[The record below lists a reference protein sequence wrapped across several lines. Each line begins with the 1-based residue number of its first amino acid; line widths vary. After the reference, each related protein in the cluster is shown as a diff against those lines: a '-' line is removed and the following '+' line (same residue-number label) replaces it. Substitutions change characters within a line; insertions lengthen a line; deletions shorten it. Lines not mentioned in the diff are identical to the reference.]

1 MTGIAKPTAGSKS
14 KKVLLCYQP
23 NSIKVLSST
32 TKLRPS
38 WDLRLSLLCSFI
50 SITINTFQSNWR
62 MKITCFEWDQKIW
75 AKTLPN
81 TNFTNNLQ
89 IRAESYLPRFQTYW
103 INSTISTEVQKKTE
117 KLIFSADHLWH
128 LLYVIQNYL
137 LCVIQKR
144 LFVRYLILR
153 KIKMCIIWFLSKNE
167 LR

>member
-75 AKTLPN
+75 AKILPN
-81 TNFTNNLQ
+81 INFTNNLQ
-89 IRAESYLPRFQTYW
+89 IRAESYLPRFQTYLDKFYYFNW
-103 INSTISTEVQKKTE
+103 SSKKNWKINFQCRSFVTP
-117 KLIFSADHLWH
+117 
-128 LLYVIQNYL
+128 
-137 LCVIQKR
+137 
-144 LFVRYLILR
+144 FVRY
-153 KIKMCIIWFLSKNE
+153 SKSSFVRYTKTSFRALFN
-167 LR
+167 LT